1 MQRWS
6 VKALSVW
13 NHQTTGKPLS
23 IPIVLAVIVYHRNS
37 GITSTAD
44 WHANKIQI
52 IHITIYILLSIECTH
67 LAKTYQCCQYLLFAH
82 FWTLR
87 NMQVDF
93 GYLSLWGTCNAILL
107 CRVQKKEFTSVGK
120 SNVYVCL
127 CIVYP
132 CVCVYVVFVR
142 VCLCGCTIVCLE
154 AEPPNQFIQ
163 ESIRIKGEAVSL
175 YGERSTPISTSQ
187 KWLRWRASAGA
198 QARKMNSK
206 SIFCDM
212 SSLV

>member
-1 MQRWS
+1 MQSFCVVCKKKSSPQSERAMYMS
-6 VKALSVW
+6 VCV
-13 NHQTTGKPLS
+13 
-23 IPIVLAVIVYHRNS
+23 
-37 GITSTAD
+37 
-44 WHANKIQI
+44 
-52 IHITIYILLSIECTH
+52 
-67 LAKTYQCCQYLLFAH
+67 
-82 FWTLR
+82 
-87 NMQVDF
+87 
-93 GYLSLWGTCNAILL
+93 
-107 CRVQKKEFTSVGK
+107 
-120 SNVYVCL
+120 L
-127 CIVYP
+127 CIRV

-212 SSLV
+212 SSLVQCLESLESSDLCPPVHQDILRIIKMSVPLQVNQPCRLAAPNKSAIAGDLAALALVRQALQLEMGKVWKVKIFWKETLDFTRLHQTSLDVQHIQGRSHKKP

>member
-1 MQRWS
+1 MYTSRQD
-6 VKALSVW
+6 L
-13 NHQTTGKPLS
+13 PMLS
-23 IPIVLAVIVYHRNS
+23 ISAFLPTSGHCATCRLILAIFPS
-37 GITSTAD
+37 
-44 WHANKIQI
+44 
-52 IHITIYILLSIECTH
+52 EE
-67 LAKTYQCCQYLLFAH
+67 LA
-82 FWTLR
+82 
-87 NMQVDF
+87 MQSFCVV
-93 GYLSLWGTCNAILL
+93 C
-107 CRVQKKEFTSVGK
+107 KKKSSPQSERAMYMSVC
-120 SNVYVCL
+120 VL
-127 CIVYP
+127 CIRV

-198 QARKMNSK
+198 EARKMNSN

-212 SSLV
+212 SLLV